1 MKYIS
6 FLVAFLLCFLIG
18 TTALAQ
24 EIKGMRLA
32 SSTADAVRFVAD
44 LSAEAQVLVSRLSNP
59 PRLVLDFKNTTFS
72 PLAKAQKFSPVNFVG
87 GLRTGTP
94 FAGTARIVL
103 DLPNEAL
110 TEKHFLLKPQSGK
123 SWRFVLDLS
132 RNAPTVLPVSS
143 SETKTGSGGLRPFTT
158 PKKIQRVIVLD
169 AGHGGQDPGA
179 ISRSGHYEKNI
190 TLNMAR
196 ETRDLLKKAGYKV
209 VLTRDSDVFIPLR
222 SRIKKAHAA
231 HADLFISIHA
241 DSAKNPSARG
251 LSVYTISERA
261 SDAEA
266 AALAERENKADIILG
281 MDLSEVDADAGNILL
296 DLAKTDTMN
305 KSAQYADLV
314 VREMKRK
321 VPLVPNAHRM
331 AGFVVL
337 KSPNIPSV
345 LVELGYLSNRTEDK
359 NLQKTSYRR
368 DLAEAL
374 VRAVNAYFDT
384 ISE

>member
-32 SSTADAVRFVAD
+32 SSTANAVRFVAD

-59 PRLVLDFKNTTFS
+59 PRLILDFKNTTFS

-158 PKKIQRVIVLD
+158 PKKTQRVIVLD

-190 TLNMAR
+190 TLNMAH
-196 ETRDLLKKAGYKV
+196 ETRDLLQKAGYKV

-222 SRIKKAHAA
+222 GRIKKAHAA

>member
-103 DLPNEAL
+103 DLPNETL

-158 PKKIQRVIVLD
+158 PKKTQRVIVLD

>member
-158 PKKIQRVIVLD
+158 PKKTQRVIVLD